1 MVGVVVRGGTSEPL
15 APLGVPADIAWAPF
29 AARYRV
35 WDFAHATL
43 RNSGL
48 DVFRG
53 VRGESPEPAAHGR
66 ARDRGQRVAR
76 LVPALRAAARV
87 ARDDPA
93 APVVVLLADHILDA
107 DLRPALGRHRDA
119 GADLGLLCIPAESSP
134 AGACVID
141 VDASG
146 AVWTIGPSD
155 DLCHSKRLAGAC
167 DA

>member
-119 GADLGLLCIPAESSP
+119 GADLGLLCIPAESAP
-134 AGACVID
+134 AGACVLD

-146 AVWTIGPSD
+146 AVHVGPASGAGRGPSPGP
-155 DLCHSKRLAGAC
+155 AT
-167 DA
+167 